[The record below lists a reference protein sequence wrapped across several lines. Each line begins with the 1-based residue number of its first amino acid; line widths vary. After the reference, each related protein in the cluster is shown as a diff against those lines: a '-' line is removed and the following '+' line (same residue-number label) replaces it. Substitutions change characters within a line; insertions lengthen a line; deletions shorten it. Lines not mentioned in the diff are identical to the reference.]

1 MRRIERL
8 NEQFK
13 REITSILRDAVRDP
27 RIGTLTVTG
36 VDVTSDL
43 WLARV
48 HVRLFGD
55 DAERKEAL
63 AGLEAAAPFVRR
75 AIASSL
81 RIRRVPELRFVEDH
95 TQEQASRIEEILRS
109 VLPEDRD
116 HPDGGA
122 GGANDAGP
130 EEDET
135 GEGEP

>member
-109 VLPEDRD
+109 VLPEDRG
-116 HPDGGA
+116 HPEACAANGA
-122 GGANDAGP
+122 DA

-135 GEGEP
+135 AEGEP

>member
-13 REITSILRDAVRDP
+13 REITSILREDVRDP

-55 DAERKEAL
+55 GAEREEAL
-63 AGLEAAAPFVRR
+63 AGLEAAGPFIRR

-95 TQEQASRIEEILRS
+95 TQEQASRIEEILKS
-109 VLPEDRD
+109 VLPEDRGQED
-116 HPDGGA
+116 ADGPGA
-122 GGANDAGP
+122 GDDDS
-130 EEDET
+130 ERDEAE
-135 GEGEP
+135 EGEA

>member
-13 REITSILRDAVRDP
+13 REITSILLEDVRDP

-55 DAERKEAL
+55 DAEREEAL
-63 AGLEAAAPFVRR
+63 AGLEAAAPFIRR

-95 TQEQASRIEEILRS
+95 TQDQASRIEEILRS
-109 VLPEDRD
+109 VLPEDRGSED
-116 HPDGGA
+116 AGA
-122 GGANDAGP
+122 GLNGS
-130 EEDET
+130 EDDEA
-135 GEGEP
+135 

>member
-13 REITSILRDAVRDP
+13 REITSILREDVRDP
-27 RIGTLTVTG
+27 RIGPLTVTG

-55 DAERKEAL
+55 DAEREEAM
-63 AGLEAAAPFVRR
+63 AGLEAAGPFIRR
-75 AIASSL
+75 AIAASL

-95 TQEQASRIEEILRS
+95 TQEEASRIEEILKS
-109 VLPEDRD
+109 VLPTDRGREEEGAA
-116 HPDGGA
+116 DGG
-122 GGANDAGP
+122 DD
-130 EEDET
+130 EEDEA
-135 GEGEP
+135 

>member
-13 REITSILRDAVRDP
+13 REITSILREDVRDP

-55 DAERKEAL
+55 GAEREEAL
-63 AGLEAAAPFVRR
+63 AGLEAAGPFIRR

-95 TQEQASRIEEILRS
+95 TQEQASRIEEILKS
-109 VLPEDRD
+109 VLPEDRGQED
-116 HPDGGA
+116 ADGVGA
-122 GGANDAGP
+122 GDDDS
-130 EEDET
+130 ERDEAE
-135 GEGEP
+135 EGEA

>member
-13 REITSILRDAVRDP
+13 REITSILLEDVRDP

-55 DAERKEAL
+55 NAERAEAL
-63 AGLEAAAPFVRR
+63 AGLEAAAPFIRR
-75 AIASSL
+75 SLASSL
-81 RIRRVPELRFVEDH
+81 RLRRVPELRFVEDH

-109 VLPEDRD
+109 VLPEDRGTEG
-116 HPDGGA
+116 DGADGA
-122 GGANDAGP
+122 GVG
-130 EEDET
+130 EDEAD
-135 GEGEP
+135 EGEA

>member
-1 MRRIERL
+1 VRRIERL

-109 VLPEDRD
+109 VLPEDRG
-116 HPDGGA
+116 HPEAGA
-122 GGANDAGP
+122 ANGADA

-135 GEGEP
+135 AEGEP

>member
-13 REITSILRDAVRDP
+13 REITSILREDVRDP

-55 DAERKEAL
+55 DAEREEAL
-63 AGLEAAAPFVRR
+63 AGLEAAGPFIRR

-81 RIRRVPELRFVEDH
+81 RIRRVPELRFVEDS
-95 TQEQASRIEEILRS
+95 TQEHASRIEEILRS
-109 VLPEDRD
+109 VLPEDR
-116 HPDGGA
+116 GSEAAGAEGATGA
-122 GGANDAGP
+122 GEDEP
-130 EEDET
+130 EEDEA
-135 GEGEP
+135 

>member
-13 REITSILRDAVRDP
+13 REITSILLEDVRDP

-48 HVRLFGD
+48 HVTLFGD
-55 DAERKEAL
+55 DAERREAL
-63 AGLEAAAPFVRR
+63 AGLEAAAPFIRR
-75 AIASSL
+75 ALASSL
-81 RIRRVPELRFVEDH
+81 RLRRVPELRFVEDH

-109 VLPEDRD
+109 VLPRDRGAEDD
-116 HPDGGA
+116 GTGGA
-122 GGANDAGP
+122 GV
-130 EEDET
+130 
-135 GEGEP
+135 GEGEADEGEA